1 MPDIRLIQNTNFLF
15 PYAKSNVTVDWLLLD
30 DGTLDETQALA
41 TAVIVA
47 LGTDALADAADI
59 LPDPDSTD
67 RRGWWGNLDAAEIWN
82 GWDIGCKL
90 WLLTRAK
97 ITGPEA
103 WEGATVTRVEQY
115 IRDAIQPFIDR
126 KIGSAMWV
134 KAERVAREQIN
145 AVVRLYRGPQLEIE
159 LQYQILWTDIVAT
172 GSAWNVG
179 ILPNPEGAPQPF

>member
-1 MPDIRLIQNTNFLF
+1 
-15 PYAKSNVTVDWLLLD
+15 LLLD
-30 DGTLDETQALA
+30 DGTLDNTQALA

-47 LGTDALADAADI
+47 LGTDALADPSDI

-67 RRGWWGNLDAAEIWN
+67 RRGWWGNLDAQEIWG

-90 WLLTRAK
+90 WLLTRSK
-97 ITGPEA
+97 ITGAEA

-126 KIGSAMWV
+126 RIGSKMLV
-134 KAERVAREQIN
+134 QAERVGRDQIN
-145 AVVRLYRGPQLEIE
+145 AVVRLYRGPELEIE
-159 LQYQILWTDIVAT
+159 LQYQILWSDIIAT

-179 ILPNPEGAPQPF
+179 ILPNPEGASQPFL